1 MAEMLESENTE
12 WIKMQRNKTGANV
25 TQLVESRLL
34 SNPAAAAAAARFRF
48 LQVFLHSILTCDT
61 VCMLREK
68 LFLSSYRL
76 SGSSPL
82 HCKKSRTKFTVFLVL
97 CKVQPTLIGGE
108 SWGSLPALK
117 SLRTITVP
125 NYGLIRVQK
134 QWRGLERAA
143 KEIVSTVCFCASQ
156 V

>member
-34 SNPAAAAAAARFRF
+34 GNPAAAARFRF

-134 QWRGLERAA
+134 QRRGLERAA

>member
-34 SNPAAAAAAARFRF
+34 SNPAAAARFRF

-134 QWRGLERAA
+134 QRRGLERAA

>member
-34 SNPAAAAAAARFRF
+34 SNPAAAARFRF

-82 HCKKSRTKFTVFLVL
+82 HCKKSRTKFTVFPVL

-134 QWRGLERAA
+134 QRRGLERAA

>member
-34 SNPAAAAAAARFRF
+34 GNPAAAARFRF

-82 HCKKSRTKFTVFLVL
+82 HCKKSRTKFTVFPVL

-134 QWRGLERAA
+134 QRRGLERAA

>member
-34 SNPAAAAAAARFRF
+34 SNPAAAAARFRF

-68 LFLSSYRL
+68 LYLSSYRL

-82 HCKKSRTKFTVFLVL
+82 HCKKSRTKFTVFPVL

-134 QWRGLERAA
+134 QRRGLERAA
-143 KEIVSTVCFCASQ
+143 KEIVSTVCFSASQ

>member
-34 SNPAAAAAAARFRF
+34 SNPAAAARFRF

-134 QWRGLERAA
+134 QRRGLERAA
-143 KEIVSTVCFCASQ
+143 KEIVSTVCFSASQ

>member
-34 SNPAAAAAAARFRF
+34 SNPAAAAARFRF

-82 HCKKSRTKFTVFLVL
+82 HCKKSRTKFTVFPVL

-134 QWRGLERAA
+134 QRRGLERAA
-143 KEIVSTVCFCASQ
+143 KEIVSTVCFSASQ

>member
-1 MAEMLESENTE
+1 MAEMLKSENTE

-25 TQLVESRLL
+25 TQLVASRLL
-34 SNPAAAAAAARFRF
+34 SNSAARFRF
-48 LQVFLHSILTCDT
+48 LQVFLHSVLTCDT

-143 KEIVSTVCFCASQ
+143 KEIVSTVCFSASQ

>member
-34 SNPAAAAAAARFRF
+34 SNPAAAAARFRF

-134 QWRGLERAA
+134 QRRGLERAA